1 MSEVTIPLRNLDEE
15 RSLLGHLDRNLR
27 ILRMTYGVDA
37 ISRGGQLTLKG
48 DPEPVES
55 AASTVTRALDAI
67 RNDGV
72 DAARVAELF
81 GNVAADA
88 SARNGDGPGRAS
100 LKTSTSVRP
109 RSENQKRYMEAVEAH
124 PVTLGVGPA
133 GTGKTFLAVAMAA
146 AMVKAGD
153 FRKIVLVRPAVEA
166 GEHLGFLPGDLEAKI
181 RPYLQP
187 LYDALDDILPRGT
200 MKRYFEEGVIE
211 ISPVAYM
218 RGRTLNNAVV
228 ILDEAQNTTIAQM
241 KMVLTRLGHQSKIIV
256 TGDPSQID
264 LPGNQESGLTHAIK
278 VLRDVEGVAICRLH
292 REDIVRHEVVM
303 RIVRAYDSWSNRKRL
318 EEHNR
323 GKSEDAK
330 GKSGQEGDATSSDG
344 DGRRRRRSRR

>member
-27 ILRMTYGVDA
+27 ILRMTYGVEA
-37 ISRGGQLTLKG
+37 VSRGGQLMLKG
-48 DPEPVES
+48 DPEPLES
-55 AASTVTRALDAI
+55 AASTVNRALDAI

-72 DAARVAELF
+72 EAGRIAEMFGNDAADET
-81 GNVAADA
+81 
-88 SARNGDGPGRAS
+88 GDGPGRAD
-100 LKTSTSVRP
+100 LKLRTPVRP
-109 RSENQKRYMEAVEAH
+109 RSENQKLYMEAIEAH

-133 GTGKTFLAVAMAA
+133 GTGKTYLAVALAV

-153 FRKIVLVRPAVEA
+153 FRRIVLVRPAVEA

-181 RPYLQP
+181 MPYLQP
-187 LYDALDDILPRGT
+187 LYDALDDLLPRGT
-200 MKRYFEEGVIE
+200 FKRYMDEGVIE

-218 RGRTLNNAVV
+218 RGRTLNHAVI

-241 KMVLTRLGHQSKIIV
+241 KMILTRMGEHSKVIV
-256 TGDPSQID
+256 TGDATQID
-264 LPGNQESGLTHAIK
+264 LPGNQESGLIHAIK
-278 VLRDVEGVAICRLH
+278 VLRDVEGVAIRRLH
-292 REDIVRHEVVM
+292 REDIVRHAVVM

-318 EEHNR
+318 EDHQQEKGEGGKGDGR
-323 GKSEDAK
+323 GDKSRTDE
-330 GKSGQEGDATSSDG
+330 G

>member
-1 MSEVTIPLRNLDEE
+1 
-15 RSLLGHLDRNLR
+15 
-27 ILRMTYGVDA
+27 
-37 ISRGGQLTLKG
+37 
-48 DPEPVES
+48 
-55 AASTVTRALDAI
+55 
-67 RNDGV
+67 
-72 DAARVAELF
+72 
-81 GNVAADA
+81 
-88 SARNGDGPGRAS
+88 
-100 LKTSTSVRP
+100 
-109 RSENQKRYMEAVEAH
+109 
-124 PVTLGVGPA
+124 
-133 GTGKTFLAVAMAA
+133 MAA
-146 AMVKAGD
+146 AMVKSGD

-228 ILDEAQNTTIAQM
+228 ILDEAQNTTIGQM
-241 KMVLTRLGHQSKIIV
+241 KMILTRLGANSKIIV
-256 TGDPSQID
+256 TGDASQID
-264 LPGNQESGLTHAIK
+264 LPGNQESGLTHAMK

-303 RIVRAYDSWSNRKRL
+303 RIVRAYDSWSNRQRL

-323 GKSEDAK
+323 GK
-330 GKSGQEGDATSSDG
+330 GDAAAKPGDGERGPSGKDG
-344 DGRRRRRSRR
+344 DGRRRRRPRR